1 MAKVNALI
9 FDLGGVILNL
19 DQDKTLRAFNR
30 MGANLE
36 ELNLASTVFTDF
48 ETGKLSEDDFRQVL
62 KTALHGRF
70 DDAQIDHAWNAMLL
84 DIPRK
89 RIELLIKLRKHF
101 RIHLLSNSNSIHI
114 TYFHEWFNQHFG
126 SEYSWNELFDTIF
139 YSHEIGLRK
148 PTAACYE
155 YVLNAI
161 NESAEKCVFIDDSHI
176 NIRGAESVGIRTLWA
191 KEPLNETMLHQLKA
205 VITSETPY
213 LN

>member
-1 MAKVNALI
+1 
-9 FDLGGVILNL
+9 
-19 DQDKTLRAFNR
+19 
-30 MGANLE
+30 LE

-101 RIHLLSNSNSIHI
+101 RIHLLSNTNSIHI

-176 NIRGAESVGIRTLWA
+176 NIRGAESLGIRTLWA